1 MACKRVCLWS
11 GPRNVSTAL
20 MYAFAQREDTKVVDE
35 PLYGHYL
42 RVSRAKHPGRK
53 EILAAM
59 ETDGGKVIREIIL
72 GPCDYPVLFCKN
84 MAHHLVGL
92 NRTFMQYTTNVLLI
106 RDPAEML
113 PSLAKNL
120 PRPKLRDTGLKIQ
133 VEIFKELNRIGEFPP
148 VLDARLLLLNP
159 AGVLQELCK
168 RIGID
173 FQERMLHWEP
183 GPRPEDGPWAKYW
196 YENLHQSTGF
206 RPYQPKTEPFPP
218 ALLPLLK
225 QCRP

>member
-1 MACKRVCLWS
+1 
-11 GPRNVSTAL
+11 
-20 MYAFAQREDTKVVDE
+20 
-35 PLYGHYL
+35 
-42 RVSRAKHPGRK
+42 
-53 EILAAM
+53 
-59 ETDGGKVIREIIL
+59 
-72 GPCDYPVLFCKN
+72 
-84 MAHHLVGL
+84 
-92 NRTFMQYTTNVLLI
+92 
-106 RDPAEML
+106 
-113 PSLAKNL
+113 
-120 PRPKLRDTGLKIQ
+120 
-133 VEIFKELNRIGEFPP
+133 EIFKELNRIGEFPP

-225 QCRP
+225 QCRPYYDMLKKWAIEG